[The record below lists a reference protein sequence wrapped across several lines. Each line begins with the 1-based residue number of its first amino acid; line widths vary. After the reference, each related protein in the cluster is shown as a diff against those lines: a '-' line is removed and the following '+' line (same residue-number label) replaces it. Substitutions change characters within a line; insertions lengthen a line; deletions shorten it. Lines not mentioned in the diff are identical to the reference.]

1 MSSIKV
7 APESVP
13 MLQQSVVKESFNREQ
28 AWLKALES
36 ARKAEILPQ
45 QRENGGN
52 QRAYE
57 ARTGNSSGARVDA
70 GAFVPDSE
78 HAGYRSNQMSN
89 KTFPDSTQPLRFVD
103 RPVLNAPRVISV
115 TSGAPY
121 SMPGQ
126 PADFSG
132 VLRPETSPVNLQ
144 RIVARHF
151 NQKNVKVISSD
162 DGLALYLRDYRGSAE
177 ELRRDAER
185 IRRFL
190 KQQGVDLK
198 EIFINGKLSTD
209 EIDAADKTEAVND

>member
-1 MSSIKV
+1 
-7 APESVP
+7 
-13 MLQQSVVKESFNREQ
+13 
-28 AWLKALES
+28 
-36 ARKAEILPQ
+36 
-45 QRENGGN
+45 
-52 QRAYE
+52 
-57 ARTGNSSGARVDA
+57 
-70 GAFVPDSE
+70 
-78 HAGYRSNQMSN
+78 
-89 KTFPDSTQPLRFVD
+89 
-103 RPVLNAPRVISV
+103 
-115 TSGAPY
+115 
-121 SMPGQ
+121 MPGQ